1 MKKLFFLSLIIF
13 SVFFQQ
19 CKKTPTTPE
28 IPTLPT
34 INSFT
39 ASSSA
44 ITCGE
49 LSTLSWNVSDATS
62 VDIDQGIG
70 SVPSSG
76 SRDVSPTK
84 ITTYTL
90 TARNDDGQS
99 TKNCTVTVSVAP
111 IKTGEWAATAEGNS
125 FANTFTVSSDSSY
138 ITVSSNGNSIPM
150 ITYIFANIRWGGVR
164 LNGTIIKSS
173 NPGWPISDRSFVI
186 TNTLK
191 DNQVELTIRG
201 TFSDSGDQVSGT
213 FTASIGTVMPS
224 GSWKG
229 SAKN

>member
-1 MKKLFFLSLIIF
+1 MKKLLFLSLIIF
-13 SVFFQQ
+13 LVFFQQ

-28 IPTLPT
+28 ISTLPT

-76 SRDVSPTK
+76 SRDVSPTQY
-84 ITTYTL
+84 TSYTL

-99 TKNCTVTVSVAP
+99 TKNCTVTVSAAP

-125 FANTFTVSSDSSY
+125 FALTFTVSSDSSY
-138 ITVSSNGNSIPM
+138 ITVSSNGNSIPK